1 MAENSLITD
10 EFRNKIGTEWEVGV
24 YEIEKGMI
32 QRFAQAIDDPN
43 PLWHDEEYARKSRY
57 GSIIAPPTFIATIG
71 GEQFGQKVIAPLF
84 RDGLLHGSTELECH
98 QPIRPNDRIT
108 VTVKLTN
115 IRERQGSR
123 SGKMM
128 FATFDITYKNQRDE
142 LVARCQQTMIGY
154 ETERAKYG

>member
-1 MAENSLITD
+1 MAENPLIAD
-10 EFRNKIGTEWEVGV
+10 EFRNKIGMEWEAGV
-24 YEIEKGMI
+24 YEVEKGMI

-43 PLWHDEEYARKSRY
+43 PLWQDEEYARKSQY

-84 RDGLLHGSTELECH
+84 RDGLLHGSTELECY

-115 IRERQGSR
+115 IRERQGSQ

-128 FATFDITYKNQRDE
+128 FATFDVTYKNQKDE
-142 LVARCQQTMIGY
+142 LVARCQQIMIGY
-154 ETERAKYG
+154 EPARAKYG